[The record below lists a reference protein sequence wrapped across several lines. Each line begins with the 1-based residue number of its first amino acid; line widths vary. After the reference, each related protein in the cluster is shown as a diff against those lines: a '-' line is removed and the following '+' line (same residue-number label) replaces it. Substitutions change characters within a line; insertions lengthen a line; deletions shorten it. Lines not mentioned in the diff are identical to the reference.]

1 MIVSN
6 VKDVPIIEVN
16 SEEAKFTSMKAL
28 VSSKEGFE
36 GYVMREVEVLEGG
49 HTPKHR
55 HPWQHINYMLEGEGE
70 LMIDGKINKVEA
82 GSFAFV
88 PPGSLHQFRN
98 AGKGVFKFIC
108 IVPEEGHV
116 Y

>member
-6 VKDVPIIEVN
+6 VKDVPAIKVEN
-16 SEEAKFTSMKAL
+16 DETKFISMKAL
-28 VSSKEGFE
+28 VSPKEGWE

-49 HTPKHR
+49 YTPKHK

-70 LMIDGKINKVEA
+70 LMIDGKINKVKA

-88 PPGSLHQFRN
+88 PPGVLHQFRN
-98 AGKGVFKFIC
+98 AGKSVFKFIC
-108 IVPEEGHV
+108 IVPEEGHKI
-116 Y
+116 